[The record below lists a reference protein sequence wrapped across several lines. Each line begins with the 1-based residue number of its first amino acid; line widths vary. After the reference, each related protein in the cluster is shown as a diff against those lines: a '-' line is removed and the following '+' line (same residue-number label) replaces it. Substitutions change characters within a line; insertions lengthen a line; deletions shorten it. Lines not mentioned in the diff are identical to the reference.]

1 MHSIKLPNG
10 EREQVAIR
18 YKIPG
23 KNRGFLCV
31 CKSGNCYVTF
41 RRTAIWVMDE
51 EDYDPAFI
59 KIREK
64 MLEYYETARKKRDA
78 VVLAEFIK
86 SRMGS
91 NR

>member
-1 MHSIKLPNG
+1 
-10 EREQVAIR
+10 
-18 YKIPG
+18 
-23 KNRGFLCV
+23 
-31 CKSGNCYVTF
+31 VTF